1 MNNSHD
7 DNQPVIH
14 VEELMKHYRNS
25 EKAAVDGVSFDV
37 YPGEF
42 FAFLGP
48 NGAGKTTT
56 ISILTTTLAKTSG
69 VVMIG
74 GYDMEDDQKEIR
86 QNIGIIFQNPSL
98 DSNLTAEE
106 NIRFHVSL
114 FGICSYRPSFNMM
127 PQAYRD
133 KVMDLAKVLGMEKD
147 VFKQVKTFSGG
158 MRRKLEIDM

>member
-1 MNNSHD
+1 MNDSHV

-14 VEELMKHYRNS
+14 VEDLMKHYRNS

-74 GYDMEDDQKEIR
+74 GYDMEADQREIR
-86 QNIGIIFQNPSL
+86 QNIGIVFQNPSL

-106 NIRFHVSL
+106 NIRFPREPLRHLLIPAKLQYDAPGVS
-114 FGICSYRPSFNMM
+114 R
-127 PQAYRD
+127 
-133 KVMDLAKVLGMEKD
+133 
-147 VFKQVKTFSGG
+147 
-158 MRRKLEIDM
+158 